1 MSKQSTKIAG
11 VYMIR
16 NKINGKVYIGQ
27 SVDVRFRW
35 KRYLWAVNSTASYS
49 ETKRS
54 ITKALREY
62 GPENFEFKILDADPK
77 CQDAYYRY
85 EREAELIAKYK
96 SYDPDYGYNSTT
108 GFEGYLYYGEYK
120 PRKQQRREILKR
132 AKPIY
137 LYDTKEKRALLVFGG
152 AKTVGDIFG
161 HGKDVMSHIVKRGS
175 IFKDRYYLIPANKSE
190 RKIVIDKIR
199 RKKIDTAHPTK
210 RNQTRAEASYKAYM
224 KAVEDTLAI
233 MESE

>member
-137 LYDTKEKRALLVFGG
+137 LYGESNIEQVSKKNNLKVL
-152 AKTVGDIFG
+152 AKLPIKVGDSKLIDN
-161 HGKDVMSHIVKRGS
+161 GKIELVDVKEI
-175 IFKDRYYLIPANKSE
+175 NN
-190 RKIVIDKIR
+190 VIEEIEK
-199 RKKIDTAHPTK
+199 
-210 RNQTRAEASYKAYM
+210 
-224 KAVEDTLAI
+224 L
-233 MESE
+233 